1 MMFIPFPFCKIKDFV
16 VKSITLYHFGVIK
29 GRRKICIYAIFVNI
43 STVILIFIN
52 IMTVFFDI
60 FCVLDKNCRGKRRRR
75 NSGGAG
81 GEILHFI
88 FQEDSFIIRG
98 SKTEGEKWK

>member
-1 MMFIPFPFCKIKDFV
+1 M
-16 VKSITLYHFGVIK
+16 IK

-60 FCVLDKNCRGKRRRR
+60 FCVLDKI
-75 NSGGAG
+75 AG
-81 GEILHFI
+81 ENGEEEIPAERAERFYTLYFRKILL
-88 FQEDSFIIRG
+88 
-98 SKTEGEKWK
+98 

>member
-1 MMFIPFPFCKIKDFV
+1 MFIPFPFCKIKDFV

-52 IMTVFFDI
+52 IMTVFLTYSAFWI
-60 FCVLDKNCRGKRRRR
+60 KLQGKTAKKKFRRSGRR
-75 NSGGAG
+75 DFTLYISGRFFYNKRQQDG
-81 GEILHFI
+81 
-88 FQEDSFIIRG
+88 R
-98 SKTEGEKWK
+98 

>member
-16 VKSITLYHFGVIK
+16 VKSITIYHFGVIK

-52 IMTVFFDI
+52 IMTVL
-60 FCVLDKNCRGKRRRR
+60 FCVLDKI
-75 NSGGAG
+75 AG
-81 GEILHFI
+81 EN
-88 FQEDSFIIRG
+88 
-98 SKTEGEKWK
+98 GEKEIQAERAERFYTLYFRKILL